1 MRVSQIE
8 TPALIVDLDVMEQNM
23 DRMEELLKPLGA
35 ALRPHYKSNKCTAIV
50 KKQLERGAKGITCA
64 KLSEAEDLIR
74 AGVED
79 VLIANQVVDPGKIAR
94 VAYLANC
101 CRLAVCVDAEEN
113 ILALSRAA
121 QLAQSTVHCLVEY
134 DIGMRRCGV
143 TAKEDALALAKAI
156 IAAPNLSF
164 MGIQAYAGNLA
175 HEYDDKARTDGSD
188 AVEEDLRALKAYFEE
203 NGVMI
208 PEISGVSTGTVE
220 KRREGT
226 VYTEVQAG
234 SYIFMDAAYRKVGA
248 GFSHSL
254 FLLASV
260 VSADENHLVVDAGIK
275 SLGVDQGPPIFCD
288 YPESASVGLSEEHCT
303 ARVKNNAAVG
313 DKLRLIPGHCCT
325 TVNLSDMLYFVRG
338 DKVVDCVP
346 VTSRGKS
353 R

>member
-23 DRMEELLKPLGA
+23 ARMAEILKPLGA

-50 KKQLERGAKGITCA
+50 KMQLERGAKGITCA
-64 KLSEAEDLIR
+64 KLGEAEDLIR

-79 VLIANQVVDPGKIAR
+79 VLIANQIIDPHKIAR
-94 VAYLANC
+94 VAYLAKC
-101 CRLAVCVDAEEN
+101 CRLAVCVDTEEN

-121 QLAQSTVHCLVEY
+121 EFAGSNIHCLVEY

-143 TAKEDALALAKAI
+143 TTKEEALALAKAV
-156 IAAPNLSF
+156 IAAPGLSF

-188 AVEEDLRALKAYFEE
+188 AVEADLRALKAFFEE

-234 SYIFMDAAYRKVGA
+234 SYIFMDAAYREVGA

-254 FLLASV
+254 FMLSSV
-260 VSADENHLVVDAGIK
+260 VSADEDHFVVDAGMK
-275 SLGVDQGPPIFCD
+275 SLGVDQGPPLLLEYQAAEVSMSEEHTTFRT
-288 YPESASVGLSEEHCT
+288 PNSASVG
-303 ARVKNNAAVG
+303 
-313 DKLRLIPGHCCT
+313 DKLKLIPGHCCT
-325 TVNLSDMLYFVRG
+325 TVNLSDMLYFVRD

-346 VTSRGKS
+346 VTSRGKA

>member
-1 MRVSQIE
+1 MRISQIE
-8 TPALIVDLDVMEQNM
+8 TPALIVDLDVMEGNM
-23 DRMEELLKPLGA
+23 ARMKELLKPLGA

-50 KKQLERGAKGITCA
+50 KKQLAYGAKGITCA
-64 KLSEAEDLIR
+64 KLGEAEDLIR

-79 VLIANQVVDPGKIAR
+79 VLIANQVVEPGKIAR

-101 CRLAVCVDAEEN
+101 CRLAVCVDTEEN

-121 QLAQSTVHCLVEY
+121 QFAQSTIHCLVEY

-143 TAKEDALALAKAI
+143 TTKEAALALAKAI
-156 IAAPNLSF
+156 LAAPNLSF

-175 HEYDDKARTDGSD
+175 HEYDDAARTGGSD

-203 NGVMI
+203 NGVAI

-254 FLLASV
+254 FMLASV
-260 VSADENHLVVDAGIK
+260 VSADEDHLVVDAGMK
-275 SLGVDQGPPIFCD
+275 SLGVDQGPPLLLE
-288 YPESASVGLSEEHCT
+288 YQGAEVGTSEEHT
-303 ARVKNNAAVG
+303 TFRTPNSARVG
-313 DKLRLIPGHCCT
+313 DKLKLIPGHCCT

-353 R
+353 L

>member
-23 DRMEELLKPLGA
+23 ARMDAIIAPLHA

-50 KKQLERGAKGITCA
+50 QKQLARGAKGITCA
-64 KLSEAEDLIR
+64 KLEEAEDLIR

-79 VLIANQVVDPGKIAR
+79 VLIANQVIDPAKIAR

-101 CRLAVCVDAEEN
+101 CRLAVCVDTKEN

-121 QLAQSTVHCLVEY
+121 VFAQSTVHCLVEY

-143 TAKEDALALAKAI
+143 TTKEDALSLAKCI
-156 IAAPNLSF
+156 LEAPGLSF

-175 HEYDDKARTDGSD
+175 HEYEDAARTAGSD
-188 AVEEDLRALKAYFEE
+188 AVEEDLRALKAYLEE
-203 NGVMI
+203 NGVQV

-226 VYTEVQAG
+226 VYTEIQAG

-248 GFSHSL
+248 GFAHSL
-254 FLLASV
+254 FMLAGV
-260 VSADENHLVVDAGIK
+260 VSADKGRIVTDAGMK
-275 SLGVDQGPPIFCD
+275 TLGVDQGPPLFCG
-288 YPESASVGLSEEHCT
+288 YPEAEVDMSEEHST
-303 ARVKNNAAVG
+303 AYVENSVSVG

-325 TVNLSDMLYFVRG
+325 TVNLHDRLYFIRG
-338 DKVVDCVP
+338 DKVVDCVN
-346 VTSRGKS
+346 VTSRGKA